1 MKKYILPLLPLLAII
16 VGVVAAFGT
25 GGTDAPPEPVVLG
38 EEDLMEQ
45 VEIWRNQYRRMTPGD
60 GPLVQ
65 DVGELPA
72 AWEEFGNRWSS
83 APAERDL
90 ATWLVPFSAE
100 RQGDT
105 TVIRDA
111 DGTVLWSGTTDFAK
125 PGSTNVTITGA
136 LVDEADWPFYDA
148 ARWEVFR
155 RLHEMD
161 EMHGGMRGTNG
172 PYTNGLR
179 FTNIWMETNGNCRLG
194 LAWESNGVVEV
205 FCRAMHTETWTS
217 TVVYTKD
224 ENQVV
229 TNEFTHWRQL
239 DTFHGIPD
247 DWVLLGTTTITNGSG
262 IFTDTNHVPDY
273 DRVKFYAAAALADF
287 DDDGLSDGQEWL
299 GGTSATNGDTDNDGL
314 SDYDERNVYHTDP
327 NKADTDED
335 GITDGA
341 EVLRELDPLDR
352 DSDHDGLFDGAEDV
366 WQTNPKNPDSDHDG
380 LPDGWEVDNGLVPT
394 NATGANG
401 ADGDPD
407 NDGFPN
413 SLEFLLGGGAM
424 NPAWSGEQLAYRL
437 CHLQNGDTQPGL
449 RVVIEDALNCGGAN
463 DTRQNVVASLNV
475 PALMECGYCINLAVE
490 GKVEDQNSGY
500 DKVLFEAAA
509 DTEFFEGNNNLNGC
523 TMATKCATNQVLIM
537 ANSQVR
543 LRYDTVGHMYH
554 TGAYAKVVDA
564 TVAAPY
570 GVEVDGPDFLCIGNT
585 APLSVSASDGG
596 PFTWSVSGEAA
607 TISPGGVLTAVTTG
621 VAVVTASNAGGC
633 TGSKTVKVVELQGIM
648 SLCPNLPDFGSFGFN
663 PELFEGGK
671 IDFGEPDRNPP
682 YWWLPGT
689 YANPSSRVHKIFY
702 KYAKTGHPLNAPLDI
717 CLDSVLSD
725 YDLPE
730 NGPSFHWRLL
740 DGPSDSGAFVET
752 NGLSVRFRNPT
763 KGGLYMFLLEIGVP
777 GGATLSS
784 GAWVLLPKA
793 GGEIGA
799 WLANEVPLA
808 VQRAQAWSNAV
819 AAVAQACG
827 EDEDD
832 FLEMAWIKIASDN
845 FDYQG
850 VAGNPTH
857 RYSFTDAD
865 RPAGHQPDPSIP
877 GMAGAKGNGD
887 WDEPSYATL
896 KGVVVHRSKITDL
909 MYAVWGRELGYGLLA
924 LKFGAYRNAI
934 SRSMWDDDSSQKAIE
949 LGSALYDAHAQN
961 GDLGAVLTPIRSAEL
976 QTPDDCSGLND
987 VNLWP
992 DTVPVSSVNAFS
1004 FPAMPT
1010 NYSYLIQPVTPR

>member
-1 MKKYILPLLPLLAII
+1 MKKYILLLLPLLAII

-205 FCRAMHTETWTS
+205 FCRAMHTETWTN
-217 TVVYTKD
+217 TVVYTND

-262 IFTDTNHVPDY
+262 IFTDTHHVPDY

-314 SDYDERNVYHTDP
+314 SDYDERNVYLTDP

-413 SLEFLLGGGAM
+413 YLEFLLGGGAM

-449 RVVIEDALNCGGAN
+449 RVDIEDALNCGGAN
-463 DTRQNVVASLNV
+463 DTRQNVADSLNV
-475 PALMECGYCINLAVE
+475 PALMECGYYINLAVE

-500 DKVLFEAAA
+500 DKVSFEAAA
-509 DTEFFEGNNNLNGC
+509 DTEFFEGNNNLNRC

-570 GVEVDGPDFLCIGNT
+570 AVAVSGPKFLRIGNT
-585 APLSVSASDGG
+585 AAFTASGGAGG
-596 PFTWSVSGEAA
+596 PFSWSVVGNAA
-607 TISPGGVLTAVTTG
+607 IIGQNGLLQAVTNG
-621 VAVVTASNAGGC
+621 VATVMATDSTGGC
-633 TGSKTVKVVELQGIM
+633 TGTKDIVVGRI
-648 SLCPNLPDFGSFGFN
+648 S
-663 PELFEGGK
+663 
-671 IDFGEPDRNPP
+671 IDNVFSGQ
-682 YWWLPGT
+682 LPGKECNALSAPHPMIMGT
-689 YANPSSRVHKIFY
+689 RPDNLGYISVAASVHPSDCPCPALVGVRHEDDILKCARIIQPRTSLHFSPAGGRELYDVVGGFD
-702 KYAKTGHPLNAPLDI
+702 LDGDGRLQDGEI
-717 CLDSVLSD
+717 MVWTTSDFRLLRQFDYSWSSFVLSGG
-725 YDLPE
+725 E
-730 NGPSFHWRLL
+730 TFSWGIASQLL
-740 DGPSDSGAFVET
+740 DAFLDDTIPAVATSSSTTISATELTHPVGAFWTEECTVSTRQYLYSADTKLAKDVAKDSHVVAAVEANLANHAEEVEGWFAMHQDASHEFGPWSWSANGLDFDGLGLQFAFGHVNASGT
-752 NGLSVRFRNPT
+752 VSVTVTRNGLSVTRAVYSGAFTDIYDFAYDGP
-763 KGGLYMFLLEIGVP
+763 YPSEHA
-777 GGATLSS
+777 ATLQ
-784 GAWVLLPKA
+784 A
-793 GGEIGA
+793 GYPTLGTGGR
-799 WLANEVPLA
+799 VFKVR
-808 VQRAQAWSNAV
+808 VQFER
-819 AAVAQACG
+819 
-827 EDEDD
+827 DTTD
-832 FLEMAWIKIASDN
+832 
-845 FDYQG
+845 FDYD
-850 VAGNPTH
+850 
-857 RYSFTDAD
+857 F
-865 RPAGHQPDPSIP
+865 
-877 GMAGAKGNGD
+877 
-887 WDEPSYATL
+887 E
-896 KGVVVHRSKITDL
+896 
-909 MYAVWGRELGYGLLA
+909 
-924 LKFGAYRNAI
+924 
-934 SRSMWDDDSSQKAIE
+934 
-949 LGSALYDAHAQN
+949 
-961 GDLGAVLTPIRSAEL
+961 
-976 QTPDDCSGLND
+976 
-987 VNLWP
+987 
-992 DTVPVSSVNAFS
+992 
-1004 FPAMPT
+1004 
-1010 NYSYLIQPVTPR
+1010 